1 MERSGEETTEVKLE
15 SYIKYLISKGY
26 IDNENEDSETIHKFL
41 EIYEQ
46 YENDNNTV
54 SDGVSNNEETDPF
67 ETQAIFTLTDFLKG
81 LGPSEYYD
89 ISAKIFAG
97 WQSDEN

>member
-1 MERSGEETTEVKLE
+1 MERSSEETMEVKLE

-46 YENDNNTV
+46 YEHDKNTV
-54 SDGVSNNEETDPF
+54 SDGVSNDDETDPF

-97 WQSDEN
+97 WQSDES